1 MENITMIE
9 KENISELKFAASEVL
24 ENETSIVKRNYNI
37 QKAVR
42 LGNLYKGKVK
52 IKFRNIAHELVL
64 VHTTIWA
71 LGNDYISLKGGKS
84 IPIRAIEE
92 IEF

>member
-9 KENISELKFAASEVL
+9 KENISELKFATTEVL

-37 QKAVR
+37 RKAVR

-52 IKFRNIAHELVL
+52 IKFRNIAHELIL

-84 IPIRAIEE
+84 IPVKAIEE